1 MTEYQSLMLSVCFGA
16 TVGMML
22 GSLICAI
29 KFSIEEH
36 KEKKRRKALEKEQEQ
51 ENKD

>member
-1 MTEYQSLMLSVCFGA
+1 MTVYQSLMLSVCFGA

-36 KEKKRRKALEKEQEQ
+36 RKKKRRKALEKEQE
-51 ENKD
+51 NRN